1 MKETSG
7 EPKNIL
13 GLEGDRPRPG
23 SAGGLPR
30 ALRAGQSFSGKECL
44 ARRGRPRPGPAWFAR
59 LTGPLAPPPGLAPDR
74 GAPRSGGTRRPSPI
88 TQKLV
93 RPVPDSWRR
102 APLQE
107 KKKKGTRKRKKQAR
121 ERARPAARNG
131 LPTRTARAPTL
142 GTGTATLVHLCTA
155 PTIIQWPGR
164 GGRCAA
170 HRSWSASSGASW
182 VGRRPH
188 ARGPDVRKLFRGGL

>member
-7 EPKNIL
+7 EPKNLL

-107 KKKKGTRKRKKQAR
+107 KKKKEREKGKSKRGSEQGPRRGTGYPRAQP
-121 ERARPAARNG
+121 ARPPWGQGPQHSSISVPPQRSFSGPGGEGAVQPTG
-131 LPTRTARAPTL
+131 PGVLPPGPRGSEGVPT
-142 GTGTATLVHLCTA
+142 
-155 PTIIQWPGR
+155 PG
-164 GGRCAA
+164 
-170 HRSWSASSGASW
+170 
-182 VGRRPH
+182 V
-188 ARGPDVRKLFRGGL
+188 LM

>member
-7 EPKNIL
+7 EPKNLL

-107 KKKKGTRKRKKQAR
+107 KKKRNEKKEKASEGASKAR
-121 ERARPAARNG
+121 GAERATHAHSPRAHPGDRDRNTRPSLYRPND
-131 LPTRTARAPTL
+131 RSVARA
-142 GTGTATLVHLCTA
+142 GRALCS
-155 PTIIQWPGR
+155 PQVLECFLR
-164 GGRCAA
+164 GL
-170 HRSWSASSGASW
+170 
-182 VGRRPH
+182 VGRKASPRP
-188 ARGPDVRKLFRGGL
+188 GS